1 MNHHTVD
8 THVVVLDAIPL
19 LAEGLCAL
27 LNGVDGYHAVTSE
40 VLDGVILAVPVDMAA
55 DIVLIDPSQISLSPE
70 EIIHQLGPMIRNGAL
85 IGYCS
90 EASVDLA
97 RQFLAVGF
105 RGFLPKTAQFSTLRA
120 ALDVVAAGGVYLDAA
135 FAPALLGVV
144 PPMPAQNTGRKP
156 LSDRE
161 LVVLK
166 SVALGMSMK
175 EIGSAMDLS
184 AKTVETYKA
193 RASSKLNLQ
202 GRREIVDF
210 AIRNGWVQTAL

>member
-1 MNHHTVD
+1 MIRSSSQIHIVMFD
-8 THVVVLDAIPL
+8 TNPL

-27 LNGVDGYHAVTSE
+27 LNSADGYLAQAV
-40 VLDGVILAVPVDMAA
+40 VLHENGIPELPVGSAPN
-55 DIVLIDPSQISLSPE
+55 IVLVDPSQVSQSPAEIVMQLSD
-70 EIIHQLGPMIRNGAL
+70 ICSNGAL
-85 IGYCS
+85 IGYCTN
-90 EASVDLA
+90 ASVDIA
-97 RQFLAVGF
+97 REFLSVGF
-105 RGFLPKTAQFSTLRA
+105 RSFLSKTSSFTTLRA

-135 FAPALLGVV
+135 FAPALLGTAPQSVD
-144 PPMPAQNTGRKP
+144 QNIGTKP

-161 LVVLK
+161 FVVLK

-184 AKTVETYKA
+184 SKTVETYKA

-210 AIRNGWVQTAL
+210 AIRNGWVQTAV

>member
-1 MNHHTVD
+1 MTGRAGATNI
-8 THVVVLDAIPL
+8 VVFDANPL
-19 LAEGLCAL
+19 LAEGMCAL
-27 LNGVDGYHAVTSE
+27 LNQTDSYQAQAGVLHDLG
-40 VLDGVILAVPVDMAA
+40 VLNLPAGNTP
-55 DIVLIDPSQISLSPE
+55 DIVLIDPSQMNQSPTQIVSRLTSVSHE
-70 EIIHQLGPMIRNGAL
+70 AAL
-85 IGYCS
+85 VGYCA

-97 RQFLAVGF
+97 RGFLIVGF
-105 RGFLPKTAQFSTLRA
+105 RGFLSKTASFPALCA

-135 FAPALLGVV
+135 FAPALLGAI
-144 PPMPAQNTGRKP
+144 PPRHAQNTSTKP

-175 EIGSAMDLS
+175 EIGTAMDLS
-184 AKTVETYKA
+184 SKTVETYKA

-210 AIRNGWVQTAL
+210 AIKNGWVQTAL